1 MARYSLTKTEMETII
16 VIPHDKTQPVW
27 ISTDS
32 GASKGWLR
40 KLANVTETD
49 EGVFNLPQNMVR
61 SYRMLIPAKH
71 RPGFVSKAME
81 VG

>member
-1 MARYSLTKTEMETII
+1 MARHNLTKTEMETII

-32 GASKGWLR
+32 GPSKGWLR
-40 KLANVTETD
+40 KLEHCIEGD
-49 EGVFNLPQNMVR
+49 DGVFQLPQQIVR
-61 SYRMLIPAKH
+61 SYRFLIPAKY

-81 VG
+81 E

>member
-1 MARYSLTKTEMETII
+1 MARHSLTKTEMETII
-16 VIPHDKTQPVW
+16 VIPNDKTQPVW

-49 EGVFNLPQNMVR
+49 EGVFNVPQSMVR
-61 SYRMLIPAKH
+61 SYRFLFPAKH
-71 RPGFVSKAME
+71 RPGFVSRAIGE
-81 VG
+81 V